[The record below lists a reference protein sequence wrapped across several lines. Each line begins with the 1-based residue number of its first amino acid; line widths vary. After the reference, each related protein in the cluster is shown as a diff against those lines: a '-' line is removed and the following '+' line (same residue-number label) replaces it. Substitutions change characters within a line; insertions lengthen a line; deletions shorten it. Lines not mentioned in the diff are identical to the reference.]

1 MSMPSSAELVERI
14 GGVRFAAGA
23 HRTLSLGDPGRIY
36 VVEQGHLDIFAAEFR
51 GAEVV
56 NRRPFATRVP
66 AGAIALGA
74 PRAVLDDRAFAL
86 LGVPSRNAVIVEG
99 NRSGLAEGVLDLD
112 VISRIDDWVCRL
124 SEFLARQAG
133 PVPRGTELLE
143 ADPDVLC
150 PAGVTLSAHHL
161 DIVWM
166 TADRPVRLVGNADLT
181 IEAGDVLPLSE
192 RTWVETGDEE
202 TRVSAVHTPRA
213 FLSRTIWSA
222 LDRFGTLVLLHSVT
236 VRREDAEVLE
246 ERHRDI
252 REAHRAAGRAVERD
266 LTSVLKTG
274 EEVRPTAS
282 GGRAPAE
289 AVMQA
294 LAASL
299 GVEAPLRRMGK
310 ETADPLEAYLSLARG
325 SAARARRI
333 TLAPGWWRRDGP
345 SFAGVT
351 TEDRRP
357 VAVLSDG
364 RGRFRAT
371 DPAANRSFRVGRREA
386 AGIAAEGVMLY
397 ASFPARVR
405 GVVAAL
411 RHGARA
417 VTADVRGVLLTS
429 ILGSLVGLVTPIA
442 TGHLLATVIPRSDTP
457 MWIAGL
463 AALFLCAIGGAV
475 FQAVQAFALMRIEG
489 RLDERLQ
496 SALWSR
502 VLSLPV
508 GFFRQYAAGD
518 LADRLRALPAIRS
531 SLSGAAVRSIVGGL
545 FSLSSFGLLLYYSL
559 RLAVVAGGLLLAL
572 VAVSLLLGRLQMRHH
587 REALKMQ
594 GAMDGMLFQ
603 MLTGL
608 AKLRVA
614 NAEPYVFA
622 RWAGLFAAQRR
633 TTLRARRWAA
643 AQLAFNGLFTPVASA
658 VLLAVIWL
666 FLIQGEESSA
676 FGLTAFL
683 IAFSAFGQLAGGVTG
698 LIGAATTVIAL
709 IPLIER
715 VKPVLQAE
723 PETAEERT
731 DPGDL
736 TGDIELRDVHF
747 RYQPDSEKV
756 LGGVSLRIRP
766 GDYVAIVGPSGSG
779 KSTIYRLLVGF
790 ERPDSGAVL
799 FDGHDLLNL
808 DLEAV
813 RRHLGVVLQDGQPV
827 ADTIL
832 NNVAGSSRLR
842 TDDIWEA
849 LRAAGL
855 EDDVRAM
862 PMGLHT
868 MLHEGGGGLSGGQR
882 QRLLIAR
889 ALARKPRILLLD
901 EATSALDNHTQ
912 SVVQNS
918 LGKLNITRIM
928 IAHRLSTVRD
938 VDRIYVLD
946 QGRIAESG
954 RYDELIARD
963 GVFAELA
970 KRQLV

>member
-1 MSMPSSAELVERI
+1 MPSSADLVERI
-14 GGVRFAAGA
+14 GGVPFTAGA
-23 HRTLSLGDPGRIY
+23 NRTLSLGDPGRIY
-36 VVEQGHLDIFAAEFR
+36 LVEQGHLDIFAAEFR

-56 NRRPFATRVP
+56 NRRPFAARAP
-66 AGAIALGA
+66 AGAIVFGVPRAALGN
-74 PRAVLDDRAFAL
+74 RAFEL
-86 LGVPSRNAVIVEG
+86 LGVPSQNAVIVEG
-99 NRSGLAEGVLDLD
+99 KRSGLAEGVLDMDL
-112 VISRIDDWVCRL
+112 ISRVDDWVWRL

-133 PVPRGTELLE
+133 PVPRGTDLLE
-143 ADPDVLC
+143 ADPDVPF

-161 DIVWM
+161 DVIWVS
-166 TADRPVRLVGNADLT
+166 ADRPVRLMGNTELRVAT
-181 IEAGDVLPLSE
+181 GDVLPLSE
-192 RTWVETGDEE
+192 RTWVETGEEE

-213 FLSRTIWSA
+213 FLSGTLWPA
-222 LDRFGTLVLLHSVT
+222 LDRFGTLALLHSVT

-252 REAHRAAGRAVERD
+252 REAHEAAGRAARRN

-274 EEVRPTAS
+274 KEEDPPALGCRT
-282 GGRAPAE
+282 PAE
-289 AVMQA
+289 AVIQA
-294 LAASL
+294 LADSI
-299 GVEAPLRRMGK
+299 GVQAPLRRVGK
-310 ETADPLEAYLSLARG
+310 DAGDPFEAYLSLARG

-333 TLAPGWWRRDGP
+333 TLAPGWWKKDGP

-351 TEDRRP
+351 KGDGRP

-371 DPAANRSFRVGRREA
+371 DPATNRSFRVGRREA
-386 AGIAAEGVMLY
+386 AAIAAEGVMLY

-405 GVVAAL
+405 GVVSAL
-411 RHGARA
+411 RNAAGA
-417 VTADVRGVLLTS
+417 VTADIRSVLLMS
-429 ILGSLVGLVTPIA
+429 VLGSLVGLATPIA

-457 MWIAGL
+457 MWIASL
-463 AALFLCAIGGAV
+463 AALFLCALGGAV

-508 GFFRQYAAGD
+508 GFFRQYSAGD
-518 LADRLRALPAIRS
+518 LADRLGGLPAIRA

-559 RLAVVAGGLLLAL
+559 RLAVVAAGLLVAL
-572 VAVSLLLGRLQMRHH
+572 GAVSLLLGRLQMRHH
-587 REALKMQ
+587 REALKLQ
-594 GAMDGMLFQ
+594 GVMEGMLFQ

-622 RWAGLFAAQRR
+622 RWARLFAGQRR
-633 TTLRARRWAA
+633 TTLTARRWAA

-666 FLIQGEESSA
+666 FLIEGEESSS

-709 IPLIER
+709 VPLVER
-715 VKPVLQAE
+715 VKPLLQAE

-747 RYQPDSEKV
+747 RYLPDSEKV
-756 LGGVSLRIRP
+756 LTGVSLRIRP
-766 GDYVAIVGPSGSG
+766 GDYVAIVGASGSG
-779 KSTIYRLLVGF
+779 KSTIYRLLFGF

-813 RRHLGVVLQDGQPV
+813 RRHLGVVLQDGQVV
-827 ADTIL
+827 ADSIR
-832 NNVAGSSRLR
+832 NNVAGASRLSN
-842 TDDIWEA
+842 DEIWET

-855 EDDVRAM
+855 EDDIRAM

-889 ALARKPRILLLD
+889 ALARRPRILLLD

-912 SVVQNS
+912 SVVQSS

-954 RYDELIARD
+954 RYDELIAR
-963 GVFAELA
+963 GGAFTELA